1 MNFWSLS
8 YRSRILEMIYFTVQP
23 CKSGLSIV
31 TNDGNSSIAYG
42 GWYKQNLLGDYRL
55 HSYDARG
62 NRVLI
67 NDKNFFLSKNKD
79 DIWMVRK

>member
-1 MNFWSLS
+1 MLEINF
-8 YRSRILEMIYFTVQP
+8 FTVKL
-23 CKSGLSIV
+23 CKSGVSIV

-55 HSYDARG
+55 HSNDSKG

-67 NDKNFFLSKNKD
+67 NDKKFFLSKNKD
-79 DIWMVRK
+79 DIWMVRN

>member
-1 MNFWSLS
+1 M
-8 YRSRILEMIYFTVQP
+8 LEIHYFTVEL

-42 GWYKQNLLGDYRL
+42 GWYKQNLFRDYRL
-55 HSYDARG
+55 HSYDSRG

-79 DIWMVRK
+79 DIWMVSN